1 MSSPS
6 GPSGPS
12 GPTEM
17 PEPVPEPEP
26 QPPGGKPPSHRWGFG
41 AFLLVEAVLL
51 ATAAL
56 VSAVLADGLDPGEG
70 VPMRNVL
77 IGTIAPTLVAAGVA
91 VLITVVRGNG
101 PWVDLRLEFR
111 WDDVRTGLRFG
122 ALGLL
127 VTTIGVAV
135 WTQIVGE
142 ENAKSAIGTLVQDKP
157 MAVQA
162 AIVIFLYLWLVGPIC
177 EEIIFRGLLW
187 GAVERLH
194 WGQERWGRLAAF
206 VLSTAVFAASHL
218 EPLRTTLLIVIA
230 IPIGLAR
237 LVTGRLLGSIVA
249 HQVNNFFPAL
259 ALLLTATGVLTL

>member
-1 MSSPS
+1 M
-6 GPSGPS
+6 
-12 GPTEM
+12 TTD
-17 PEPVPEPEP
+17 PVTPADHDAT
-26 QPPGGKPPSHRWGFG
+26 KPPSHRWGFG

-56 VSAVLADGLDPGEG
+56 VSALLADGRAPGQD
-70 VPMRNVL
+70 VPVSDVL
-77 IGTIAPTLVAAGVA
+77 IGTIAPTLVAAAVA
-91 VLITVVRGNG
+91 VLITQVRGNG
-101 PWVDLRLEFR
+101 PLADLRLEFR

-122 ALGLL
+122 LIGLV

-142 ENAKSAIGTLVQDKP
+142 ENARSAIGTLVQDKP
-157 MAVQA
+157 MSVMA
-162 AIVIFLYLWLVGPIC
+162 ALVLFLYLWLIGPIC

-218 EPLRTTLLIVIA
+218 EPLRTTLLLVIA

-249 HQVNNFFPAL
+249 HQMNNFFPAL
-259 ALLLTATGVLTL
+259 ALLLTALGVLHL

>member
-1 MSSPS
+1 MSSAAD
-6 GPSGPS
+6 
-12 GPTEM
+12 
-17 PEPVPEPEP
+17 VPAPAEAT
-26 QPPGGKPPSHRWGFG
+26 PPPHRWGFG

-56 VSAVLADGLDPGEG
+56 VSALLGSNDNGPGG
-70 VPMRNVL
+70 MPVRDVL
-77 IGTIAPTLVAAGVA
+77 IGTMAPTIVAAGVA
-91 VLITVVRGNG
+91 LLITVVRGNG
-101 PWVDLRLEFR
+101 PLVDLRLEFR

-135 WTQIVGE
+135 WTQMVGE

-157 MAVQA
+157 MSMRA
-162 AIVIFLYLWLVGPIC
+162 AIVIFLYLWLIGPIC

-194 WGQERWGRLAAF
+194 WAEEKHGRIAAF

-218 EPLRTTLLIVIA
+218 EPLRTTLLLVIA

-259 ALLLTATGVLTL
+259 ALLLTATGLLQL